1 MYPVV
6 DEEKCNGCGNCG
18 CRSCPSEVYQVGED
32 KSAAIRPEDC
42 IECWACV
49 TQCPTESIRLHED

>member
-6 DEEKCNGCGNCG
+6 DPEKCKGCGNCAEI
-18 CRSCPSEVYQVGED
+18 CPGEIYEIEAG
-32 KSAAIRPEDC
+32 KSSPIQPEDC

-49 TQCPTESIRLHED
+49 NQWTTESIRLRED